1 MGLLSWRILILNK
14 ITRMKKLIICFYIL
28 YVLIITYFSLTPI
41 EHKIPVKVWDKASHF
56 TAYLFLVLFVRRVH
70 IRFSYL
76 TCVIT
81 CFSYSFVIECIQYYI
96 PNRQFELLDM
106 LAILLGAILGVV
118 IYYLITEKYFGRC
131 SDITVNTVKNL

>member
-1 MGLLSWRILILNK
+1 MRKVILGFYV
-14 ITRMKKLIICFYIL
+14 FYI
-28 YVLIITYFSLTPI
+28 LIITYFSLTPL
-41 EHKIPVKVWDKASHF
+41 EHKIPVNVWDKASHF
-56 TAYLFLVLFVRRVH
+56 TAYLFLVMFVRRVH

-81 CFSYSFVIECIQYYI
+81 CFSYSFVIECIQYFI

-106 LAILLGAILGVV
+106 LANLLGAILGVV
-118 IYYLITEKYFGRC
+118 IYYLITEKCFGKC

>member
-1 MGLLSWRILILNK
+1 MELFFLRTWGLSKTIQMI
-14 ITRMKKLIICFYIL
+14 KLIICFYVL
-28 YVLIITYFSLTPI
+28 YVLIITFFSLTPI
-41 EHKIPVKVWDKASHF
+41 EHNISEGIWDKASHF
-56 TAYLFLVLFVRRVH
+56 TVYLFLVMIVRRVH
-70 IRFSYL
+70 IRLSYL

-96 PNRQFELLDM
+96 PNRQFEILDM
-106 LAILLGAILGVV
+106 LANLLGAILGVV

>member
-1 MGLLSWRILILNK
+1 MR
-14 ITRMKKLIICFYIL
+14 KLIIGF
-28 YVLIITYFSLTPI
+28 YVLYIFIITYFSLTPL
-41 EHKIPVKVWDKASHF
+41 EHKMPVNVWDKAAHF
-56 TAYLFLVLFVRRVH
+56 ISYLFLAMFVRRVH

-81 CFSYSFVIECIQYYI
+81 CCSYSFVIECIQYFI

-106 LAILLGAILGVV
+106 LANLLGAILGVV
-118 IYYLITEKYFGRC
+118 IYYLITEKCFGNR

>member
-1 MGLLSWRILILNK
+1 MRK
-14 ITRMKKLIICFYIL
+14 IIISFYVF

-41 EHKIPVKVWDKASHF
+41 EHKIPENIWDWDKASHF
-56 TAYLFLVLFVRRVH
+56 TAYLLLAIFVKKVH

-81 CFSYSFVIECIQYYI
+81 CFSYSFAIECIQYFI

-106 LAILLGAILGVV
+106 LANLLGMVLGV
-118 IYYLITEKYFGRC
+118 ILYYLIIEKCFGKW
-131 SDITVNTVKNL
+131 SGVTVNTIE